1 MMGAYALQKGAGALR
16 GGPRNVTHHHY
27 GVTVPRICENLE
39 MGPVI
44 SRFRRSS
51 SCCWRHVEKWGGEA
65 VHDGEI
71 RGSDGA
77 RLPTRANYLQFIS
90 SSPYNTWSTLSLL
103 RPWIAVQRTNEPLH
117 AAYLNTPTPETHN
130 CQSLLSALST

>member
-1 MMGAYALQKGAGALR
+1 MYRPPPHQ
-16 GGPRNVTHHHY
+16 Y
-27 GVTVPRICENLE
+27 GVTVPRICENLG
-39 MGPVI
+39 MGPVT
-44 SRFRRSS
+44 SRFSDVRPAVVGVT
-51 SCCWRHVEKWGGEA
+51 WAKWGGEA

-77 RLPTRANYLQFIS
+77 RLPTPANYLQFIS

-117 AAYLNTPTPETHN
+117 AAYLNTPPPETHN
-130 CQSLLSALST
+130 